1 MLMSGEIEKFR
12 ICQKFNLEVPKMG
25 RFYLK
30 RLKYFSSKLKYF
42 KYNAK
47 QATKQ
52 APRAASRI
60 TAQRRSAPRSAA
72 QRRTVQRR
80 AAPHMMKSSYH
91 NDTKFSINILSFR
104 NHAKFSLKFS

>member
-42 KYNAK
+42 KYNSK
-47 QATKQ
+47 QATMQ
-52 APRAASRI
+52 APRAAPRI
-60 TAQRRSAPRSAA
+60 TAQRRAAPPSAA
-72 QRRTVQRR
+72 QRR
-80 AAPHMMKSSYH
+80 AAPHRAAPRRAAH
-91 NDTKFSINILSFR
+91 DEVIIPQ
-104 NHAKFSLKFS
+104 